1 MEHDSLRQRP
11 PVSPQ
16 WAIIVET
23 GLVAEQKCNRARGK
37 HLKCLIQLCLLA
49 VNGRSEV
56 TYSWPRKCEHG
67 VGR

>member
-23 GLVAEQKCNRARGK
+23 GLVAEQKWNSQG
-37 HLKCLIQLCLLA
+37 
-49 VNGRSEV
+49 
-56 TYSWPRKCEHG
+56 TRKTPQVSNSIVSPCCEWKA
-67 VGR
+67 